1 MGVVKQSYETVESY
15 LSTLD
20 EAYDS
25 FKVNQTTVAATPDRY
40 ERERERASAGSVD
53 LYTKVRNDDGEI
65 LHVREDEGVVLPSTR
80 TTSERF
86 ERSAFDAVEAQ
97 TGVECRV
104 EGIEQATILG
114 IRDESEEHEPVYR
127 LAVVFEATHWSGS
140 ADETALW
147 RSNPNQPSLV
157 YG

>member
-1 MGVVKQSYETVESY
+1 MGVVKQSYETVESH

-20 EAYDS
+20 EGYDS
-25 FKVNQTTVAATPDRY
+25 FKVNQTTVVATPDRY
-40 ERERERASAGSVD
+40 ERERERACAGSVD
-53 LYTKVRNDDGEI
+53 VYTKVRNDDGEV
-65 LHVREDEGVVLPSTR
+65 LHVKGEEDVVLPSTR

-86 ERSAFDAVEAQ
+86 ERTAFDAVEEQ

-104 EGIEQATILG
+104 EGIDQATILG
-114 IRDESEEHEPVYR
+114 IRDGNEERETVYR

-140 ADETALW
+140 PEETGVW
-147 RSNPNQPSLV
+147 RSDPNRPPLV